1 MTMRLVTPDVSSSSI
16 VAKLEFA
23 MHTRSFN
30 ESCFVMTN
38 IHSLHIVDS
47 NPFYFIHL
55 FPVAE
60 GKLSLQLR
68 DGSSPRPV

>member
-1 MTMRLVTPDVSSSSI
+1 MRLVTPEVSSSSI

-23 MHTRSFN
+23 MHTRAFN
-30 ESCFVMTN
+30 ESCFATTN

-47 NPFYFIHL
+47 NPFYFVHL

-60 GKLSLQLR
+60 GTLTLQLK
-68 DGSSPRPV
+68 DGCLSGSP

>member
-1 MTMRLVTPDVSSSSI
+1 MRLVTPDVSSSSI

-30 ESCFVMTN
+30 ESC
-38 IHSLHIVDS
+38 LHIVDS